1 MNSNFSHVLDEL
13 ETRYHALGTLA
24 RLMLVVVGLLS
35 LMGLTA
41 FALRPAALADLAEGH
56 RLHRVNF
63 FALWEKGDVVV
74 LVRHVER
81 CDHSTNP
88 CLAQPDGITVKGRV
102 MADRLGQAFQ
112 ALGMQG
118 VNLYNSPL
126 RRTEQTAAF
135 AFNHTTEGQD
145 WLANCRKS
153 MLSNVISHKQ
163 DGHNLVLVTH
173 SECIGDLEKSL
184 NVPSA
189 SSPDYGSALIVSVD
203 PHTHVAK
210 ALGYIDPQDWS
221 KVLAKRP

>member
-1 MNSNFSHVLDEL
+1 MNSNFTHVLDEL
-13 ETRYHALGTLA
+13 GTRYHALGTLSRRFLFLA
-24 RLMLVVVGLLS
+24 GLLS
-35 LMGLTA
+35 LIGLAA
-41 FALRPAALADLAEGH
+41 FVLRPAPLADLAQGQ
-56 RLHRVNF
+56 RLHRANF
-63 FALWEKGDVVV
+63 FSLWEKGDLVV

-112 ALGMQG
+112 SLGMQG

-135 AFNHTTEGQD
+135 AFNQTTEGQD

-153 MLSNVISHKQ
+153 MLSNVINHKQ

-173 SECIGDLEKSL
+173 SECIADLEKSL
-184 NVPSA
+184 NVPSP

-203 PHTHVAK
+203 PQTHVAK
-210 ALGYIDPQDWS
+210 ALGYIDPQDWV